1 MAEVVNLRQFR
12 KQRKREERA
21 LRSEENRA
29 LFGQAASVRK
39 LRKADDER
47 QARLH
52 EAHRLDEQ
60 DSTD

>member
-39 LRKADDER
+39 LQKATEER

-52 EAHRLDEQ
+52 DAHRLDEP